1 LTLILILFFFF
12 SLATADDEAVVAA
25 EEEEE
30 EEENMEGRLRGGK
43 RRRKMMGGGEMEVE
57 VPPRLKSVSMFEG
70 HKDAVTGVAWA
81 STRSLFTGSFDHN
94 IVSWDVE
101 AGVQLNVLYG
111 SKAVTGLDY
120 NPRNA
125 LLVSSHPDHIVRVWD
140 PRMGANEVAPIV
152 LKSHSG
158 WVTSAKWS
166 AHSEYVSLIF
176 FFYFFFNS
184 FSKFDT
190 DTLVKI
196 QLCCFF
202 FSFFSFAGT
211 T

>member
-1 LTLILILFFFF
+1 
-12 SLATADDEAVVAA
+12 
-25 EEEEE
+25 
-30 EEENMEGRLRGGK
+30 MEGRLRGGK

-176 FFYFFFNS
+176 VFYFLFNS

-190 DTLVKI
+190 DTW
-196 QLCCFF
+196 
-202 FSFFSFAGT
+202 
-211 T
+211 

>member
-1 LTLILILFFFF
+1 
-12 SLATADDEAVVAA
+12 
-25 EEEEE
+25 
-30 EEENMEGRLRGGK
+30 MEGRLRGGK

-176 FFYFFFNS
+176 FYFFFNS

-190 DTLVKI
+190 DTW
-196 QLCCFF
+196 
-202 FSFFSFAGT
+202 
-211 T
+211 